1 MSSFG
6 VLPKNFNDLTGRR
19 FGRLTVIER
28 AENRKGRVM
37 WKCVCDCGNICV
49 VNAYHLTSGHSNSC
63 GCLCDESR
71 HKKAIHNGCKD
82 RLYHV
87 WATMKQRCL
96 NPNHNG
102 YKNYGARG
110 ISVCDEW
117 ANDYAA
123 FRKWAYENGYDENA
137 QRFACTIDRIDND
150 GDYSPDN
157 CRWVKDYSIQV
168 KNRRHY
174 EYASH
179 RKSVIRISNDGE
191 EVTFKSMREAARRTT
206 GNVKSASSISACCRG
221 ERVSAYGYTWR
232 LAGDAE

>member
-6 VLPKNFNDLTGRR
+6 ISPKNFNDLTGRR
-19 FGRLTVIER
+19 FGRLAVIER

-37 WKCVCDCGNICV
+37 WKCVCDCGNVCV
-49 VNAYHLTSGHSNSC
+49 VNAYHLTSGRSNSC
-63 GCLCDESR
+63 GCLCDEIR

-87 WATMKQRCL
+87 WVTMKQRCS
-96 NPNHNG
+96 NPNHNS

-117 ANDYAA
+117 VNDYAA

-137 QRFACTIDRIDND
+137 QRFACTIDRIDSD

-191 EVTFKSMREAARRTT
+191 EVTFSSMREAARNTT

-232 LAGDAE
+232 LAGDGE

>member
-19 FGRLTVIER
+19 FGRLEVIER

-37 WKCVCDCGNICV
+37 WKCVCDCGNTCV
-49 VNAYHLTSGHSNSC
+49 INAYHLTSGHSNSC

-87 WATMKQRCL
+87 WVTMKQRCL

-117 ANDYAA
+117 ANSYAA

-191 EVTFKSMREAARRTT
+191 EVTFRSMREAARKTT

>member
-1 MSSFG
+1 M
-6 VLPKNFNDLTGRR
+6 
-19 FGRLTVIER
+19 TVIER
-28 AENRKGRVM
+28 AENRKSVVM
-37 WKCVCDCGNICV
+37 WKCVCDCGNVCV
-49 VNAYHLTSGHSNSC
+49 VNAYNLTSGHSSSC
-63 GCLCDESR
+63 GCLRDESR

-87 WATMKQRCL
+87 WVTMKQRCS
-96 NPNHNG
+96 NPNHNS

-117 ANDYAA
+117 VNDYAA

-137 QRFACTIDRIDND
+137 QRFACTIDRIDSD

-191 EVTFKSMREAARRTT
+191 EVTFSSMREAARNTT

-232 LAGDAE
+232 LAGDGE